1 MPALP
6 DGQSGRFLNFF
17 CKILLKYVFFGVF
30 VCLIFEGIKKS
41 EVVPDSRSRL
51 VRGPGRRRAD
61 LGEGTWSNHRK
72 SMFKLFKKTD
82 ALGQFEQLCLTA
94 VVLLRDNAY
103 GIPIHEKVEELG
115 ERRVLLPA
123 VYVTLERLEE
133 KGYLTSS
140 FTDPTPERGGRSKR
154 MFQLT
159 SAGERALKESAA
171 TAQRIYE
178 SLRAAKWKRV

>member
-1 MPALP
+1 
-6 DGQSGRFLNFF
+6 
-17 CKILLKYVFFGVF
+17 
-30 VCLIFEGIKKS
+30 
-41 EVVPDSRSRL
+41 
-51 VRGPGRRRAD
+51 
-61 LGEGTWSNHRK
+61 
-72 SMFKLFKKTD
+72 MFKLFKKTD

-94 VVLLRDNAY
+94 VVLLRDDAY
-103 GIPIHEKVEELG
+103 GIPIHQKVEELG

-178 SLRAAKWKRV
+178 SLRAAKWRRV

>member
-1 MPALP
+1 
-6 DGQSGRFLNFF
+6 
-17 CKILLKYVFFGVF
+17 
-30 VCLIFEGIKKS
+30 
-41 EVVPDSRSRL
+41 
-51 VRGPGRRRAD
+51 
-61 LGEGTWSNHRK
+61 
-72 SMFKLFKKTD
+72 MFKLFKKTD

-115 ERRVLLPA
+115 KRRVLLPA

>member
-1 MPALP
+1 
-6 DGQSGRFLNFF
+6 
-17 CKILLKYVFFGVF
+17 
-30 VCLIFEGIKKS
+30 
-41 EVVPDSRSRL
+41 
-51 VRGPGRRRAD
+51 
-61 LGEGTWSNHRK
+61 
-72 SMFKLFKKTD
+72 MFKLFKKTD

-94 VVLLRDNAY
+94 AVLLRDNAY

-115 ERRVLLPA
+115 KRRVLLPA

-171 TAQRIYE
+171 TAQRICE

>member
-1 MPALP
+1 MYF
-6 DGQSGRFLNFF
+6 SR
-17 CKILLKYVFFGVF
+17 VF
-30 VCLIFEGIKKS
+30 VSLMFEGIKKAKS
-41 EVVPDSRSRL
+41 YRTAIRVRL
-51 VRGPGRRRAD
+51 GDQAADGQILERDLEQPG
-61 LGEGTWSNHRK
+61 K

-159 SAGERALKESAA
+159 SAGERPLKESAA

>member
-1 MPALP
+1 MVNVEKPKRFLRRLFQAEDGIRDTSVTGVQTCALP
-6 DGQSGRFLNFF
+6 
-17 CKILLKYVFFGVF
+17 
-30 VCLIFEGIKKS
+30 IF
-41 EVVPDSRSRL
+41 
-51 VRGPGRRRAD
+51 
-61 LGEGTWSNHRK
+61 
-72 SMFKLFKKTD
+72 
-82 ALGQFEQLCLTA
+82 
-94 VVLLRDNAY
+94 
-103 GIPIHEKVEELG
+103 
-115 ERRVLLPA
+115 PA

-178 SLRAAKWKRV
+178 SLRAAKWRRV